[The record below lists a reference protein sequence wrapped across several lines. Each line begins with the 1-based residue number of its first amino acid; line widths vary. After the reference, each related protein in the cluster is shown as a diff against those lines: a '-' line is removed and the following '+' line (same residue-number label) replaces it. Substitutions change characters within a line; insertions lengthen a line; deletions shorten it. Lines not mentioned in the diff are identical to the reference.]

1 MNDRD
6 LGQAG
11 LDGVAALL
19 SERGLGEI
27 SIEPLEFILGCAG
40 PAGSSRPLPSSA
52 ARLLLGKHAVW
63 VPVAEMPAQPGCAP
77 FYRHGGQTLVM
88 PMVRLFVRSPADK
101 GATDPPEF
109 LTLADWLLDAVNRW
123 RFTPIRG
130 MSGDAQLPVTLVS
143 WLERK
148 QRPARQLLGGV
159 AELVRYAL
167 FGADRPFQVLGLHLP
182 ACPMW
187 LRPAPDGAFA
197 RAAARGL
204 VISARINADETKP
217 AVPTTY
223 LRASAYR
230 IRPSK
235 PSDWGIDP
243 VHTPEGEDVRL
254 IGRLGA
260 GVTIADRKLRV
271 PRKTRLP
278 LSASTAR
285 VPFAGYNDPRRL
297 LMAANMQT
305 HAVPLEQSEP
315 PRVHMAS
322 GRRKSA
328 GERSNLDAPG
338 VNLRVAYI
346 AWRGLNH
353 EDAWVVSESAA
364 QKLVAVEDIIQ
375 TVAVRA
381 IELLPEPLV
390 EVGQTVQRGRLLVR
404 RWVAPALLCASLEVL
419 ASLPE
424 LDERVALQPEL
435 DDFAPTD
442 ATVVKLERWD
452 LANRRVEIR
461 DESGTHTAAATWHV
475 PERTLANCRLVY
487 RVHLRRRLPL
497 AVGDKLANRHGHKG
511 VVGAILPDDQ
521 MPRWHD
527 RPLEALID
535 PISVLNRSNW
545 GQVYEA
551 LAGVLP
557 GQSIDV
563 SDRSAA
569 AVLKALR
576 AKATDIDLRGCCP
589 IEKPSAG
596 DWLAKGVR
604 AVAGVQFVL
613 RMPHHASDKISGSPV
628 PRGLRLRR
636 RAQRFGEMEHWALW
650 AHGVASAKAEIAREL
665 TPEAE
670 RLGRLLAVAGFGWK
684 VQTGNLVV
692 RPLPLDKALPAGWS
706 AIDLGKASSTELYQT
721 LDQVAPE
728 APAALVFD
736 PPLPMP
742 SKKGSGVL
750 SLRRSRPPTTNIAEK
765 TLAPFMLRWLPVA
778 PACDRPPRRLFDG
791 SEEPHELTRDLRRT
805 VRALTNRHQARKVL
819 AELER
824 EERGL
829 PGSIKAERD
838 EEKSAILKRRFHN
851 LPILRERACQSLALR
866 EIHLQRVLRR
876 LMRTAY
882 VAAVGLTGRGL
893 ESHKHSF
900 LRRGVLGHRLE
911 RSGRAT
917 ISPGGPDVQDLN
929 EIGLPEPLLQALFG
943 PELPSDPAQR
953 REFLAGRWVWLKRD
967 PVLHRWGTLPV
978 RVRPVTGDTIR
989 LPASL
994 LGPPAADFDGDT
1006 VAVFAHISGA
1016 LADPAVCRPSAIA
1029 WHPLLEEPMFIPGK
1043 QYQYGLFLLSQDAR
1057 RREAFRQELRQAGAP
1072 DCDPSAAGW
1081 LSPWV
1086 KSASTLKSQGRWWA
1100 IVESHALA
1108 ALAEDPA
1115 MNFGVGT
1122 VSQLRKLP
1130 VVCCKAAKDLYDST
1144 AARKAMA
1151 AILSG
1156 KSLAIYGLRRR
1167 PAGDPIAEV
1176 MVAAKQSVGYFGG
1189 ALRRLIYHA
1198 GKLTPETVQAA
1209 QTLTE
1214 RVTQKAL
1221 SIKAGKPP
1229 IRYAQYEAQLQRLF
1243 HKQNWIRADDP
1254 ELLELFADARF
1265 QAILKQLRKAMT
1277 DPPPVWLRW
1286 LRSPNLLAGLVEE
1299 AGAVALPLRDLRL
1312 SCWLAGQ

>member
-1 MNDRD
+1 MNDGD
-6 LGQAG
+6 LLGQVGFDG
-11 LDGVAALL
+11 LEALL
-19 SERGLGEI
+19 AERGLGEP
-27 SIEPLEFILGCAG
+27 SIEPREFVLGRAG

-52 ARLLLGKHAVW
+52 ARLLQGKYAVW
-63 VPVAEMPAQPGCAP
+63 VPVPEVPPEPGRAP

-88 PMVRLFVRSPADK
+88 PMVRLFVRNSADK
-101 GATDPPEF
+101 GPVDPPEF
-109 LTLADWLLDAVNRW
+109 LTLSDWLMDAVNRW
-123 RFTPIRG
+123 RFIPIRSK
-130 MSGDAQLPVTLVS
+130 SGDTQTAVTLVS

-148 QRPARQLLGGV
+148 KRPATQILGGV

-167 FGADRPFQVLGLHLP
+167 FGADRPFEVLGLRLP

-187 LRPAPDGAFA
+187 LRPAPDGAFG
-197 RAAARGL
+197 REAARGL
-204 VISARINADETKP
+204 VISARISSDESKP

-235 PSDWGIDP
+235 PHDWGIDP
-243 VHTPEGEDVRL
+243 VHTPEGEDIRL
-254 IGRLGA
+254 IGRLGV
-260 GVTIADRKLRV
+260 GVTIADRKLEV
-271 PRKTRLP
+271 SRKTRLP

-305 HAVPLEQSEP
+305 HAAPLEQSEP
-315 PRVHMAS
+315 PRVHMAR
-322 GRRKSA
+322 GGRKSP
-328 GERSNLDAPG
+328 GERANVDPPG

-364 QKLVAVEDIIQ
+364 QKLVAVEDIVQ
-375 TVAVRA
+375 TVAVRT

-390 EVGQTVQRGRLLVR
+390 EVGQTLQRGRLLVR

-419 ASLPE
+419 AALPE
-424 LDERVALQPEL
+424 LDERVSLQPEL
-435 DDFAPTD
+435 DDFAPAD
-442 ATVVKLERWD
+442 ATVIKLERWD
-452 LANRRVEIR
+452 LANGRVEVR
-461 DESGTHTAAATWHV
+461 DESGAHVVAATWHV
-475 PERTLANCRLVY
+475 PERTLANYRLVY

-521 MPRWHD
+521 MPRW
-527 RPLEALID
+527 RGQPLEALID

-545 GQVYEA
+545 GQVCEA
-551 LAGVLP
+551 LASALP
-557 GQSIDV
+557 GKSIDV
-563 SDRSAA
+563 SDRSGA
-569 AVLKALR
+569 AVLKALQ
-576 AKATDIDLRGCCP
+576 AKSMDIDPRGRCP
-589 IEKPSAG
+589 IEKPARG
-596 DWLAKGVR
+596 DWLAKDVR
-604 AVAGVQFVL
+604 TVAGMQFVL
-613 RMPHHASDKISGSPV
+613 RMPHHACDKISGSPM

-636 RAQRFGEMEHWALW
+636 RTQRFGEMEHWAIW
-650 AHGVASAKAEIAREL
+650 AHGVASAPVAVAGGL

-684 VQTGNLVV
+684 IQARDLVI
-692 RPLPLDKALPAGWS
+692 RRLPLDKALPAGWNTI
-706 AIDLGKASSTELYQT
+706 ALDKASSTELYQT
-721 LDQVAPE
+721 LDQVVPE
-728 APAALVFD
+728 LPAALFFD

-742 SKKGSGVL
+742 SKKGPEVFSA
-750 SLRRSRPPTTNIAEK
+750 RRSRLPSPNKAEK
-765 TLAPFMLRWLPVA
+765 TPFLLRWLPVP

-805 VRALTNRHQARKVL
+805 VRALANRQQAGHAL
-819 AELER
+819 AELEQ
-824 EERGL
+824 EEREL
-829 PGSIKAERD
+829 PGQNRAEPD
-838 EEKSAILKRRFHN
+838 KEKSAILQRRLHN
-851 LPILRERACQSLALR
+851 LPILKEEACQSLALC
-866 EIHLQRVLRR
+866 EIHLQRAVRR

-900 LRRGVLGHRLE
+900 LRRGVLGRRLE

-929 EIGLPEPLLQALFG
+929 EIGLPEPFLQALFA

-967 PVLHRWGTLPV
+967 PVLHRWGVLPV
-978 RVRPVTGDTIR
+978 RVRPVAGGTIR

-994 LGPPAADFDGDT
+994 LGPPGADFDGDT
-1006 VAVFAHISGA
+1006 VAVFAHVPGA
-1016 LADPAVCRPSAIA
+1016 LTDPAVCRPSAIA
-1029 WHPLLEEPMFIPGK
+1029 WHTLLDEPMFIPGK

-1072 DCDPSAAGW
+1072 DCDPSAEGW
-1081 LSPWV
+1081 LNAWV

-1100 IVESHALA
+1100 ILESHALA

-1115 MNFGVGT
+1115 MNFGLGT

-1130 VVCCKAAKDLYDST
+1130 VVRCKAAKDLYEST

-1156 KSLAIYGLRRR
+1156 QSMEIYRLRRGAAR
-1167 PAGDPIAEV
+1167 DPIAEV

-1198 GKLTPETVQAA
+1198 GKLSQETVQAA
-1209 QTLTE
+1209 QALTE

-1229 IRYAQYEAQLQRLF
+1229 IRYAQYEAQLQHLF
-1243 HKQNWIRADDP
+1243 RKQNWTRPDDP
-1254 ELLELFADARF
+1254 ELRELFADARF
-1265 QAILKQLRKAMT
+1265 QAILKQLLKAMT

-1286 LRSPNLLAGLVEE
+1286 LRSPNLLAGLVEQ
-1299 AGAVALPLRDLRL
+1299 AGAVELPLRDLRL
-1312 SCWLAGQ
+1312 SCWLAGE